1 MLTLT
6 LTLTLTPTPTL
17 TPTLTLTL
25 TLTLTPS
32 ASASTLS
39 KAAAARGVGGGR
51 GHVGLACQWPKRR
64 IGHVRAFSLW
74 CTHVKCRKAAGGGR
88 AAPYSTCFCLCPS
101 PFSSDTSQDGARTTR
116 SAAGADGGA
125 QLGSVSSCHR

>member
-6 LTLTLTPTPTL
+6 LTLTLTPTPTP

-25 TLTLTPS
+25 TPAPTTS
-32 ASASTLS
+32 VSTLS

-51 GHVGLACQWPKRR
+51 GHVGLACQCPKRR

-88 AAPYSTCFCLCPS
+88 VAPYSTCFCLCPS
-101 PFSSDTSQDGARTTR
+101 PFSSDTSQEGARTTR
-116 SAAGADGGA
+116 SAAAVDGGA